1 MFANSYAIGE
11 TSRTAF
17 DATSVS
23 LAITRSNTRSRLI
36 DAGQFEVSTM
46 KFVSFAGSR
55 QVESV
60 ILTGYREYP
69 GSQLPAVSFR
79 GAVATDVISR

>member
-1 MFANSYAIGE
+1 M
-11 TSRTAF
+11 
-17 DATSVS
+17 
-23 LAITRSNTRSRLI
+23 
-36 DAGQFEVSTM
+36 M

-60 ILTGYREYP
+60 IVMGYREYP